1 MKQLSHT
8 NSTYLNILFKTSLIS
23 LNMLCRSRRFC
34 PLIWITSS
42 STIKPNFRAGLPSS
56 TAVTRIRPSLVCSN
70 SIPVKYML
78 ESMNPDNFLIYL
90 FCTITKRNLN
100 TWLKLTLIAC
110 KRKVTP
116 IYCILFPKD
125 IVLTW
130 KNKTCH
136 VWQIRCAETLPVPL
150 YFIT

>member
-90 FCTITKRNLN
+90 FCILTKRNLN

-116 IYCILFPKD
+116 IYGILFPKD
-125 IVLTW
+125 IVSTL

-150 YFIT
+150 